1 MTGQLYEEQWHSIRK
16 LIGCSIDELANGKH
30 TAQGNNRFPAET
42 EDKIKSSSKTF
53 PTEECVCW
61 SVCIRVCV
69 WGKCSV
75 FSIVNPCAAAA
86 E

>member
-1 MTGQLYEEQWHSIRK
+1 MPGQLCEEQWHSIRK

-53 PTEECVCW
+53 PTEECVF
-61 SVCIRVCV
+61 VCAGVCV
-69 WGKCSV
+69 FGCVCGGSV
-75 FSIVNPCAAAA
+75 AYLA
-86 E
+86 